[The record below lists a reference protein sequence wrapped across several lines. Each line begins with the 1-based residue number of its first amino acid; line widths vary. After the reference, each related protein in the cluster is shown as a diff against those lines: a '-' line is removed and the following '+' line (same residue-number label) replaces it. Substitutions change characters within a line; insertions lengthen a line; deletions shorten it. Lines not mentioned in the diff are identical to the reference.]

1 MNQMTN
7 KLGTGGIIGWFA
19 RNHVAANILMF
30 GIIGLGLYSGLNIR
44 QQTVPDFDIN
54 YVSVRV
60 PYLGAAPE
68 EVEEGVVVK
77 IEEAIQ
83 DTKGILKI
91 KSNSSEGIGSVRA

>member
-1 MNQMTN
+1 MTQMTT
-7 KLGTGGIIGWFA
+7 KLGTKGIIGWFA

-54 YVSVRV
+54 YVNVRV

-68 EVEEGVVVK
+68 EVEEGVVIK

-83 DTKGILKI
+83 DTKGILK
-91 KSNSSEGIGSVRA
+91 A